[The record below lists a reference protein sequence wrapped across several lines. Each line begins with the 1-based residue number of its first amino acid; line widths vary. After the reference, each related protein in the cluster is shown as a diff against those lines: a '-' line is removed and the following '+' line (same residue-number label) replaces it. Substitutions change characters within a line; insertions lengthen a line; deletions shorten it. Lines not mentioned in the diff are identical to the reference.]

1 MSLDRYRFALGS
13 AESARSIRRR
23 IAPFR
28 NSGPSRCWRHLDGPN
43 AHHGCTAW
51 ATLGAILAACLRV
64 LESEILLFINTLWL
78 AGPLPCGLVPFA
90 VAARA
95 IV

>member
-1 MSLDRYRFALGS
+1 MTLDRYRFALGS
-13 AESARSIRRR
+13 AESARWIRRR
-23 IAPFR
+23 IA
-28 NSGPSRCWRHLDGPN
+28 S
-43 AHHGCTAW
+43 
-51 ATLGAILAACLRV
+51 LGAILAACLRI

-95 IV
+95 IG